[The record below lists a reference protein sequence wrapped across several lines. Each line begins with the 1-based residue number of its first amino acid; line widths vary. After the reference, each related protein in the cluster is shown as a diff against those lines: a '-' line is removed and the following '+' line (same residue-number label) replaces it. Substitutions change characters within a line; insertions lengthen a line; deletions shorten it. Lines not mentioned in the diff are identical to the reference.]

1 VSVSAQDKLTGLEQA
16 TQITPSSGLAS
27 DEIDRLILEAETS
40 VERDKEMRDIIMQ
53 RNRLDSLIS
62 NTRRAL
68 AEFGKNLSAEDQQ
81 AIKGVLNDA
90 ESTLT
95 STEMDQ
101 VYAELV
107 RVEQAASKITES
119 MMSMA

>member
-1 VSVSAQDKLTGLEQA
+1 
-16 TQITPSSGLAS
+16 LAP
-27 DEIDRLILEAETS
+27 DEIDRLIMEAETS
-40 VERDKEMRDIIMQ
+40 VERDKETRDVIMQ
-53 RNRLDSLIS
+53 RNRLESLIS

-68 AEFGKNLSAEDQQ
+68 SEFGKGLSAEDQQ

-90 ESTLT
+90 EAALS
-95 STEMDQ
+95 SMEMEE

-107 RVEQAASKITES
+107 RVEQAAGKITES